1 MNKYFEGRQYFQYPS
16 VLAVPVPR
24 LTSVACGESTIAL
37 YRRGES
43 VALRVTAR
51 YTRSATGEKIPVGA
65 GAK

>member
-43 VALRVTAR
+43 VALRKLAR
-51 YTRSATGEKIPVGA
+51 KATGEKIPVGA